1 MSLFEKGRAKT
12 GGRMAGTRNKLS
24 AACLND
30 ALAAYQEHGATAWKI
45 LAVENP
51 RDFLKCII
59 GLMPQELE
67 ITDSRL
73 SQLSDE
79 ELEVFIAYAK
89 RLAPTDIRDVGS
101 RESPTLN

>member
-12 GGRMAGTRNKLS
+12 GGRLAGVRNKLS
-24 AACLND
+24 KACLES
-30 ALAAYQEHGATAWKI
+30 ALKAYEEHGDAAWKI
-45 LAVENP
+45 LAVESP

-67 ITDSRL
+67 ISDTRL

-89 RLAPTDIRDVGS
+89 RLAPTDIRDAAS
-101 RESPTLN
+101 RESPTIN